1 MTTILS
7 EPEVGA
13 LVAAKVVDARGAA
26 CPGPLLEAKKA
37 MGCVPVGDVLE
48 LWSSD
53 SQTKADVAAW
63 AGKVGHE
70 FVGVAPADGY
80 DRVFVRRMK

>member
-1 MTTILS
+1 MTTMLTETDIT
-7 EPEVGA
+7 A
-13 LVAAKVVDARGAA
+13 LEAAKVVDARGAA

-37 MGCVPVGDVLE
+37 MGGVPLGEVLE

-53 SQTKADVAAW
+53 SQTKNDVAAW

-70 FVGVAPADGY
+70 FLGVAAAEGY
-80 DRVFVRRMK
+80 DRVFLRRAK